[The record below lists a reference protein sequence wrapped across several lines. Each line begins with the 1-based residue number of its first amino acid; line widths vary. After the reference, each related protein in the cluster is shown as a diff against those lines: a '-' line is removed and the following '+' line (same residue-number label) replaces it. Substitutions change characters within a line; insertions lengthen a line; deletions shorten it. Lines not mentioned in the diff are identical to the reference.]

1 MRKGARVL
9 GLLAFAAVSIIS
21 FANIDL
27 YYRSKTEGRTSERN
41 LARLR
46 LANTLLPI
54 SDQTLAEEG
63 KACLEVALENL
74 ADVELAGRYLR
85 RAESLF
91 RRALRFNPASCPN
104 HFFYAKTLQ
113 YLSFLPGAKVPDSLP
128 ELWKAARLS
137 GDRSSLAFDIVLMMI
152 GRWPSLSPEQRRF
165 TLQTLKKI
173 LAEGNETQFQTLLH
187 SWFLNVK
194 DATLLDDILPE
205 SSKLYR
211 TYARFLG
218 EMSLSLGA
226 RQKML
231 ALAEELDY
239 NQAVR
244 EYDAGR
250 PEVCLGLLNG
260 IQFYSALVEKKDIT
274 PKLIRH
280 HLLVK
285 SASLSR
291 AKVRLMK
298 NRKLEEAEDD
308 LRSYLRLETDY
319 NEVLALETYLQ
330 ELNLVQREQT
340 VRLVQGNI
348 RNFAFELYL
357 TYCAH
362 KYTQITGLGAGLGN
376 GLVVTEPSQKKYLR
390 EILMLIA
397 DSYNKLNFLYE
408 PERFYQQALEAAPND
423 WEVLLKLRLYYE
435 RMNEAAKM
443 ARVNQALS
451 GVLTPQAVVLT
462 DGLIG
467 KEQIRRLSL
476 ILDSTSGALTL
487 LFRPPEGQ
495 NRPLI
500 TVLLNG
506 RVIWENYLAA
516 SDLTLNVEVKPGI
529 NLLEIIPVNRP
540 AELLG
545 IKFLKNVIDNGLIS
559 SR

>member
-1 MRKGARVL
+1 MRKSVLVL
-9 GLLAFAAVSIIS
+9 GLLAFAAVSVIS
-21 FANIDL
+21 FVNVDL
-27 YYRSKTEGRTSERN
+27 YYRSKTEELTSERN

-46 LANTLLPI
+46 WANRFLPI

-74 ADVELAGRYLR
+74 ADVELAGRSLR

-91 RRALRFNPASCPN
+91 RRALRFNPASCSN
-104 HFFYAKTLQ
+104 HFYYAKTLQ
-113 YLSFLPGAKVPDSLP
+113 YLSFLPGEKVPDSLP

-152 GRWPSLSPEQRRF
+152 DRWPALSQEQRRF
-165 TLQTLKKI
+165 ALLSLKKT
-173 LAEGNETQFQTLLH
+173 LAEGHESQFQTLLY

-194 DATLLDDILPE
+194 DETLLDDILPE

-218 EMSLSLGA
+218 EMSLSLQA

-250 PEVCLGLLNG
+250 PEVCLRLLDG
-260 IQFYSALVEKKDIT
+260 IRFYAALAEKKDVT
-274 PKLIRH
+274 PKLIKH
-280 HLLVK
+280 QLLLK
-285 SASLSR
+285 SALLSR

-308 LRSYLRLETDY
+308 LRAYLKLETDY
-319 NEVLALETYLQ
+319 NEVLALEAYLQ
-330 ELNLVQREQT
+330 ELNLIQRDQA

-348 RNFAFELYL
+348 RNLAFELYL
-357 TYCAH
+357 MYCAH
-362 KYTQITGLGAGLGN
+362 KYTQITGLGAALGG
-376 GLVVTEPSQKKYLR
+376 GLVVSDPSQKKYLR

-408 PERFYQQALEAAPND
+408 PERFYQQALETAPDD

-435 RMNEAAKM
+435 RMNEEAKM
-443 ARVNQALS
+443 ARVNQALFR
-451 GVLTPQAVVLT
+451 VLTPQAVVLT
-462 DGLIG
+462 GGMIG
-467 KEQIRRLSL
+467 KEQTRRLSL

-487 LFRPPEGQ
+487 SFRPPEGQ

-506 RVIWENYLAA
+506 RVIWEDYLAS

-529 NLLEIIPVNRP
+529 NLLEIIPVNKP
-540 AELLG
+540 HELAGL
-545 IKFLKNVIDNGLIS
+545 KFLKNVIDNGLIS

>member
-1 MRKGARVL
+1 MRKGARIL
-9 GLLAFAAVSIIS
+9 GLLAFAAVSVLS
-21 FANIDL
+21 FANIDV

-63 KACLEVALENL
+63 KACLEVALEHL
-74 ADVELAGRYLR
+74 ADVELAGRSLR

-443 ARVNQALS
+443 VRVNQALS

-462 DGLIG
+462 EGLIG

>member
-1 MRKGARVL
+1 MRKSVLVL
-9 GLLAFAAVSIIS
+9 GLLAFAAVSVIS
-21 FANIDL
+21 FVNVDL
-27 YYRSKTEGRTSERN
+27 YYRSKTEELTSERN

-46 LANTLLPI
+46 WANRFLPI

-74 ADVELAGRYLR
+74 ADVELAGRSLR

-91 RRALRFNPASCPN
+91 RRALRFNPASCSN
-104 HFFYAKTLQ
+104 HFYYAKTLQ
-113 YLSFLPGAKVPDSLP
+113 YLSFLPGEKVPDSLP

-152 GRWPSLSPEQRRF
+152 DRWPALSQEQRRF
-165 TLQTLKKI
+165 ALLSLKKT
-173 LAEGNETQFQTLLH
+173 LAEGHESQFQTLLY

-194 DATLLDDILPE
+194 DETLLDDILPE

-218 EMSLSLGA
+218 EMSLSLQA

-250 PEVCLGLLNG
+250 PEVCLRLLDG
-260 IQFYSALVEKKDIT
+260 IRFYAALAEKKDVT
-274 PKLIRH
+274 PKLIKH
-280 HLLVK
+280 QLLLK
-285 SASLSR
+285 SALLSR

-308 LRSYLRLETDY
+308 LRAYLKLETDY
-319 NEVLALETYLQ
+319 NEVLALEAYLQ
-330 ELNLVQREQT
+330 ELNLIQRDQA

-348 RNFAFELYL
+348 RNLAFELYL
-357 TYCAH
+357 MYCAH
-362 KYTQITGLGAGLGN
+362 KYTQITGLGAALGG
-376 GLVVTEPSQKKYLR
+376 GLVVSDPSQKKYLR

-408 PERFYQQALEAAPND
+408 PERFYQQALETAPDD

-435 RMNEAAKM
+435 RMNEEAKM
-443 ARVNQALS
+443 ARVNQALFR
-451 GVLTPQAVVLT
+451 VLTPQAVVLT
-462 DGLIG
+462 GGMIG
-467 KEQIRRLSL
+467 KEQTRRLSL
-476 ILDSTSGALTL
+476 ILDSTSGTLTL
-487 LFRPPEGQ
+487 SFRPPEGQ

-506 RVIWENYLAA
+506 RVIWEDYLAS

-529 NLLEIIPVNRP
+529 NLLEIIPVNKP
-540 AELLG
+540 HELAGL
-545 IKFLKNVIDNGLIS
+545 KFLKNVIDNGLIS

>member
-1 MRKGARVL
+1 MRKGARIL
-9 GLLAFAAVSIIS
+9 GLLAFAAVSVLS

>member
-41 LARLR
+41 LARFR

-104 HFFYAKTLQ
+104 HFTYAKTLQ

>member
-1 MRKGARVL
+1 MRKSVLVL
-9 GLLAFAAVSIIS
+9 GLLAFAAVSVIS
-21 FANIDL
+21 FVNVDL
-27 YYRSKTEGRTSERN
+27 YYRSKTEELTSERN

-46 LANTLLPI
+46 WANRFLPI

-74 ADVELAGRYLR
+74 ADVELAGRSLR

-91 RRALRFNPASCPN
+91 RRALRFNPASCSN
-104 HFFYAKTLQ
+104 HFYYAKTLQ
-113 YLSFLPGAKVPDSLP
+113 YLSFLPGEKVPDSLP

-152 GRWPSLSPEQRRF
+152 DRWPALSQEQRRF
-165 TLQTLKKI
+165 ALLSLKKT
-173 LAEGNETQFQTLLH
+173 LAEGHESQFQTLLY

-194 DATLLDDILPE
+194 DETLLDDILPE

-218 EMSLSLGA
+218 EMSLSLQA

-250 PEVCLGLLNG
+250 PEVCLRLLDG
-260 IQFYSALVEKKDIT
+260 IRFYAALAEKKDVT
-274 PKLIRH
+274 PKLIKH
-280 HLLVK
+280 QLLLK
-285 SASLSR
+285 SALLSR

-308 LRSYLRLETDY
+308 LRAYLKLETDY
-319 NEVLALETYLQ
+319 NEVLALEAYLQ
-330 ELNLVQREQT
+330 ELNLIQRDQA

-348 RNFAFELYL
+348 RNLAFELYL
-357 TYCAH
+357 MYCAH
-362 KYTQITGLGAGLGN
+362 KYTQITGLGAALGG
-376 GLVVTEPSQKKYLR
+376 GLVVSDPSQKKYLR

-408 PERFYQQALEAAPND
+408 PERFYQQALETAPDD

-435 RMNEAAKM
+435 RMNEEAKM
-443 ARVNQALS
+443 ARVNQALFR
-451 GVLTPQAVVLT
+451 VLTPQAVVLT
-462 DGLIG
+462 GGMIG
-467 KEQIRRLSL
+467 KEQTRRLSL
-476 ILDSTSGALTL
+476 ILDSTSGTLTL
-487 LFRPPEGQ
+487 SFRPPEGQ

-506 RVIWENYLAA
+506 RIVWEDYLAS

-529 NLLEIIPVNRP
+529 NLLEIIPVNKP
-540 AELLG
+540 HELAGL
-545 IKFLKNVIDNGLIS
+545 KFLKNVIDNGLIS

>member
-1 MRKGARVL
+1 MRKGARIL
-9 GLLAFAAVSIIS
+9 GLLAFAAVSVLS

-173 LAEGNETQFQTLLH
+173 LAEGHETQFQTLLH

>member
-1 MRKGARVL
+1 MRKSVLVL
-9 GLLAFAAVSIIS
+9 GLLAFAAVSVIS
-21 FANIDL
+21 FVNVDL
-27 YYRSKTEGRTSERN
+27 YYRSKTEELTSERN

-46 LANTLLPI
+46 WANRFLPI

-74 ADVELAGRYLR
+74 ADVELAGRSLR

-91 RRALRFNPASCPN
+91 RRALRFNPASCSN
-104 HFFYAKTLQ
+104 HFYYAKTLQ
-113 YLSFLPGAKVPDSLP
+113 YLSFLPGEKVPDSLP

-152 GRWPSLSPEQRRF
+152 DRWPALSQEQRRF
-165 TLQTLKKI
+165 ALLSLKKT
-173 LAEGNETQFQTLLH
+173 LAEGHESQFQTLLH

-194 DATLLDDILPE
+194 DETLLDDILPE

-218 EMSLSLGA
+218 EMSLSLQA

-250 PEVCLGLLNG
+250 PEVCLRLLDG
-260 IQFYSALVEKKDIT
+260 IRFYAALAEKKDVT
-274 PKLIRH
+274 PKLIKH
-280 HLLVK
+280 QLLLK
-285 SASLSR
+285 SALLSR

-308 LRSYLRLETDY
+308 LRAYLKLETDY
-319 NEVLALETYLQ
+319 NEVLALEAYLQ
-330 ELNLVQREQT
+330 ELNLIQRDQA

-348 RNFAFELYL
+348 RNLAFELYL
-357 TYCAH
+357 MYCAH
-362 KYTQITGLGAGLGN
+362 KYTQITGLGAALGG
-376 GLVVTEPSQKKYLR
+376 GLVVSDPSQKKYLR

-408 PERFYQQALEAAPND
+408 PERFYQQALETAPDD

-435 RMNEAAKM
+435 RMNEEAKM
-443 ARVNQALS
+443 ARVNQALFR
-451 GVLTPQAVVLT
+451 VLTPQAVVLT
-462 DGLIG
+462 GGMIG
-467 KEQIRRLSL
+467 KEQTRRLSL

-487 LFRPPEGQ
+487 SFRPPEGQ

-506 RVIWENYLAA
+506 RVSWEDYLAS

-529 NLLEIIPVNRP
+529 NLLEIIPVNKP
-540 AELLG
+540 HELAGL
-545 IKFLKNVIDNGLIS
+545 KFLKNVIDNGLIS

>member
-1 MRKGARVL
+1 MRKGARIL
-9 GLLAFAAVSIIS
+9 GLLAFAAVSVLS

-41 LARLR
+41 LARFR

-104 HFFYAKTLQ
+104 HFTYAKTLQ

-173 LAEGNETQFQTLLH
+173 LAEGHETQFQTLLH

>member
-1 MRKGARVL
+1 MRKGARIL
-9 GLLAFAAVSIIS
+9 GLLAFAAVSVLS

-362 KYTQITGLGAGLGN
+362 KYTQITGLGAALGN

>member
-1 MRKGARVL
+1 MRKSVLVL
-9 GLLAFAAVSIIS
+9 GLVAFAAVSVIS
-21 FANIDL
+21 FMNIDL
-27 YYRSKTEGRTSERN
+27 YYRSKKEGLTSERN
-41 LARLR
+41 LSRLR
-46 LANTLLPI
+46 WANRLLPI

-63 KACLEVALENL
+63 KACLELALENL
-74 ADVELAGRYLR
+74 ADVELAGRSLR

-104 HFFYAKTLQ
+104 HFYYAKTLQ
-113 YLSFLPGAKVPDSLP
+113 YLSFLPGAEVPDSLP

-137 GDRSSLAFDIVLMMI
+137 GDRSSLTFDIVLMMLD
-152 GRWPSLSPEQRRF
+152 RWPSLSPEQHRF
-165 TLQTLKKI
+165 VLQSLKKI
-173 LAEGNETQFQTLLH
+173 LAEGHESQFQSLLH

-194 DATLLDDILPE
+194 DATLLNDILPE

-218 EMSLSLGA
+218 EMSLSLEA

-231 ALAEELDY
+231 ALAEDLDY

-250 PEVCLGLLNG
+250 PEACLRLLDG
-260 IQFYSALVEKKDIT
+260 IRFYSALVEKKDIT
-274 PKLIRH
+274 PQLIRH
-280 HLLVK
+280 QLLVK
-285 SASLSR
+285 SALLSR
-291 AKVRLMK
+291 AKGRLMK

-308 LRSYLRLETDY
+308 LRAYLKLETDY

-330 ELNLVQREQT
+330 ELSLIQKEQA

-348 RNFAFELYL
+348 RNLAFELYL
-357 TYCAH
+357 MYCAH
-362 KYTQITGLGAGLGN
+362 KYTQITGLGAALGS
-376 GLVVTEPSQKKYLR
+376 GLVVTNPSQNKYLR

-451 GVLTPQAVVLT
+451 RVLTPQAVVLT

-467 KEQIRRLSL
+467 KERSRVLSL
-476 ILDSTSGALTL
+476 VLDSTSGALTL

-495 NRPLI
+495 NRPLV

-506 RVIWENYLAA
+506 RVIWEEYLAA

-529 NLLEIIPVNRP
+529 NLVEIKPINRP
-540 AELLG
+540 VEFAG
-545 IKFLKNVIDNGLIS
+545 FKFLKNVIDNGLIS
-559 SR
+559 GR

>member
-9 GLLAFAAVSIIS
+9 GLLAFAAVSVLS

-63 KACLEVALENL
+63 KACLEVALEHL

-443 ARVNQALS
+443 VRVNQALS
-451 GVLTPQAVVLT
+451 GVLTPQTVVLT

>member
-41 LARLR
+41 LARFR

-104 HFFYAKTLQ
+104 HFTYAKTLQ

-173 LAEGNETQFQTLLH
+173 LAEGHETQFQTLLH

>member
-1 MRKGARVL
+1 MRKSVLVL
-9 GLLAFAAVSIIS
+9 GLLAFAAVSVIS
-21 FANIDL
+21 FVNIDL
-27 YYRSKTEGRTSERN
+27 YYRSKKEGLTSERN

-46 LANTLLPI
+46 WANRFLPI

-74 ADVELAGRYLR
+74 ADVELAGRSLR

-91 RRALRFNPASCPN
+91 RRALRFNPASCSN
-104 HFFYAKTLQ
+104 HFYYAKTLQ
-113 YLSFLPGAKVPDSLP
+113 YLSFLPGEKVPDSLP

-152 GRWPSLSPEQRRF
+152 DRWPALSQEQRRF
-165 TLQTLKKI
+165 ALLSLKKT
-173 LAEGNETQFQTLLH
+173 LAEGHESQFQTLLY

-194 DATLLDDILPE
+194 DETLLDDILPE

-218 EMSLSLGA
+218 EMSLSLQA

-250 PEVCLGLLNG
+250 PEVCLRLLDG
-260 IQFYSALVEKKDIT
+260 IRFYAALAEKKDVT
-274 PKLIRH
+274 PKLIKH
-280 HLLVK
+280 QLLLK
-285 SASLSR
+285 SALLSR

-308 LRSYLRLETDY
+308 LRAYLKLETDY
-319 NEVLALETYLQ
+319 NEVLALEAYLQ
-330 ELNLVQREQT
+330 ELNLIQRDQA

-348 RNFAFELYL
+348 RNLAFELYL
-357 TYCAH
+357 MYCAH
-362 KYTQITGLGAGLGN
+362 KYTQITGLGAALGG
-376 GLVVTEPSQKKYLR
+376 GLVVSDPSQKKYLR

-408 PERFYQQALEAAPND
+408 PERFYQQALETAPDD

-435 RMNEAAKM
+435 RMNEEAKM
-443 ARVNQALS
+443 ARVNQALFR
-451 GVLTPQAVVLT
+451 VLTPQAVVLT
-462 DGLIG
+462 GGMIG
-467 KEQIRRLSL
+467 KEQTRRLSL

-487 LFRPPEGQ
+487 SFRPPEGQ

-506 RVIWENYLAA
+506 RVIWEDYLAS

-529 NLLEIIPVNRP
+529 NLLEIIPVNKP
-540 AELLG
+540 HELAGL
-545 IKFLKNVIDNGLIS
+545 KFLKNVIDNGLIS

>member
-9 GLLAFAAVSIIS
+9 GLLAFVAVSVLS

-152 GRWPSLSPEQRRF
+152 GRWPSLSPEQSRF

-173 LAEGNETQFQTLLH
+173 LAEGHESQFQTLLH

-218 EMSLSLGA
+218 EMSLSPGA

-280 HLLVK
+280 QLLVK
-285 SASLSR
+285 SALLSR

-308 LRSYLRLETDY
+308 LRAYLKLETDY
-319 NEVLALETYLQ
+319 NEVLALEAYLQ
-330 ELNLVQREQT
+330 ELNLIQREQT

-348 RNFAFELYL
+348 RNLAFELFLMYS
-357 TYCAH
+357 AH
-362 KYTQITGLGAGLGN
+362 KYTQITGLGAALGG

-397 DSYNKLNFLYE
+397 DSFNKLNFLYE

-435 RMNEAAKM
+435 RMNEAAKI
-443 ARVNQALS
+443 ARVNQTLS
-451 GVLTPQAVVLT
+451 RVLTPQAVVLT

-495 NRPLI
+495 NRPLV

-540 AELLG
+540 VELLG
-545 IKFLKNVIDNGLIS
+545 IKFLKNVIDNSL
-559 SR
+559 